1 MSAGRFPL
9 PFLALLLV
17 ATSAPATD
25 WVHWRGPEQDGH
37 VNGVNLPDSFSLDAV
52 GKNGLI
58 WKKPVGGRSAP
69 IKVGNRLFF
78 LNAFDIGLLTE
89 GERVSCLDATTGEA
103 VWHHNMNVYHAD
115 VVTGRLGWTTM
126 TADPENKRVYAHT
139 TSGEVLCLDTDGKVV
154 WRRQLSE
161 EFGRFTGYGGRIS
174 SPIFDSGLVIVGCVV
189 SSWGDLAKGAGRY
202 LAFDGATGEVVWITE
217 PEPKLRVLSTY
228 QSNPVIAVIGGQ
240 RLFIQGG
247 ADGAMH
253 ALKVRTGE
261 RVWTYHFGSGAINPS
276 PVVDGNLV
284 YCAHGEENPEGGPIG
299 RVVCVDGSQID
310 PKTLKP
316 KLVWEYRRSNR
327 FGLSSPA
334 FADGKL
340 YIPDDGAELFCFDGK
355 TGKKLWTYKY
365 GTVARGAPLIADNKV
380 YIFDVTAKLAVI
392 KLNGNKQPDEAD
404 TQEFTF
410 RVPTGQPGFCET
422 HGTPIA
428 VDGRLYFST
437 QFDTYCVGDPN
448 AKPGNW
454 KPISLQPETPF
465 KKDAAPTSIRI
476 YPFETTTKPGA
487 TVAVKLHYLDANGR
501 EVDPPAGA
509 MPVWSLPAPPV
520 PPAPAPTPMAPMPMT
535 PPATAAGTPPPA
547 AAPAGPPPMKATITP
562 KGNDIE
568 LKIDAMPPGQ
578 SGYVAVKDGAMT
590 ARARVRVVPQIP
602 YKQDFDKVPV
612 GAVPGGWVNTQGKFL
627 VKKLPTGETV
637 LSKVNTNGAPP
648 VAKANGYCTPT
659 NSSGYL
665 IEGDLMGTE
674 VRGKCPDMGLV
685 ASRYTLILDGKNDPS
700 HNGQHTIRL
709 TTWEARPRI
718 SEVIAFPWKKDTWY
732 HMKLTVAVV
741 GKNAE
746 IKGKVWEKGQPEPE
760 KWTVTFSDP
769 SPNLEGAAGVYGY
782 VSNVA
787 APDAGSDIY
796 YDNIAVTPN
805 K

>member
-9 PFLALLLV
+9 PILALLLA

-37 VNGVNLPDSFSLDAV
+37 VAGVNLPDTFSLQEV

-58 WKKPVGGRSAP
+58 WKEPVGGRSAP
-69 IKVGNRLFF
+69 IKVGERLFF
-78 LNAFDIGLLTE
+78 LNAFDAGLLTE
-89 GERVSCLDATTGEA
+89 GERVSCLDAKTGK
-103 VWHHNMNVYHAD
+103 VIWHHNMNVYHAD

-139 TSGEVLCLDTDGKVV
+139 TAGEVLCLDIDGKVI

-174 SPIFDSGLVIVGCVV
+174 SPIYDSGLVIVGCIV

-202 LAFDGATGEVVWITE
+202 LAFDGATGDVVWITE

-247 ADGAMH
+247 ADGALH

-261 RVWTYHFGSGAINPS
+261 RVWTYHFASGAINPS
-276 PVVDGNLV
+276 PVVDGNFI

-299 RVVCVDGSQID
+299 RVVCVDGSVVD
-310 PKTLKP
+310 PKTMKP

-340 YIPDDGAELFCFDGK
+340 YVPDDGAELFCFDGK
-355 TGKKLWTYKY
+355 SGKKLWTYKY

-392 KLNGNKQPDEAD
+392 KLNGNKQPDELD

-410 RVPTGQPGFCET
+410 RVPPGQPGFCET

-437 QFDTYCVGDPN
+437 QYETYCVGDPN
-448 AKPGNW
+448 AKPGTW
-454 KPISLQPETPF
+454 KPKPMPEETPF
-465 KKDAAPTSIRI
+465 KKDAAPVSIRI
-476 YPFETTTKPGA
+476 SPFETATKPGA
-487 TVAVKLHYLDANGR
+487 TVPLKLQFLDANGR
-501 EVDPPAGA
+501 EVDAPADA
-509 MPVWSLPAPPV
+509 KPVWSLPAPPV
-520 PPAPAPTPMAPMPMT
+520 PPAPAPK
-535 PPATAAGTPPPA
+535 PPAV
-547 AAPAGPPPMKATITP
+547 APAGPPPMKAAITP
-562 KGNDIE
+562 KGNNIE

-578 SGYVAVKDGAMT
+578 SGYVAVKAGEMT
-590 ARARVRVVPQIP
+590 ARGRVRVVPQIP
-602 YKQDFDKVPV
+602 YKQDFEKIPV
-612 GAVPGGWVNTQGKFL
+612 GAVPGGWVNTQGKFF

-637 LSKVNTNGAPP
+637 LAKTNTNPVPP
-648 VAKANGYCTPT
+648 VTKANGYITAT
-659 NSSGYL
+659 DASGYT
-665 IEGDLMGTE
+665 IEADLMATE
-674 VRGKCPDMGLV
+674 VLGKLPDMGLV
-685 ASRYTLILDGKNDPS
+685 ASRYTLILDGKPDPTM
-700 HNGQHTIRL
+700 HDQRTIRL
-709 TTWEARPRI
+709 TTWEARGRI
-718 SEVIAFPWKKDTWY
+718 SELVEFPWKKDTWY
-732 HMKLTVAVV
+732 RMKFVVAIN
-741 GKNAE
+741 GKNADL
-746 IKGKVWEKGQPEPE
+746 KGKVWEKSQPEPE

-782 VSNVA
+782 VSNTVV
-787 APDAGSDIY
+787 PNPGSDIY
-796 YDNIAVTPN
+796 YDNIAITPN